1 MFRILLSESAINRQ
15 DLAGIPNPRAALRST
30 ELFTPTNTQVTDK
43 ISIVRTTL
51 SWMFCQASSYGAYL
65 GFSFVLV
72 EIKKPGAS
80 GDELEDTLSRTA
92 DARL

>member
-30 ELFTPTNTQVTDK
+30 ELFTPTNTQ
-43 ISIVRTTL
+43 
-51 SWMFCQASSYGAYL
+51 ASSYGAYL

-80 GDELEDTLSRTA
+80 GDELEGDSRKLPCMGKLMV
-92 DARL
+92 DPCYSSLEFPQY